1 MCAGDK
7 YVAAGD
13 KRSKVGMGVAGD
25 PNYGNDSPHNAS
37 QGLRPQI
44 RTQFRPHPKK
54 ETVGGQVKSVIP
66 ASFTRLSRSA
76 NSHALEGVEDVE

>member
-25 PNYGNDSPHNAS
+25 PAYGNEQPAQRSQWASSANPRRSPP
-37 QGLRPQI
+37 LTR
-44 RTQFRPHPKK
+44 KK
-54 ETVGGQVKSVIP
+54 NRSRAKVAKS
-66 ASFTRLSRSA
+66 SRSRRWFP
-76 NSHALEGVEDVE
+76 NKKSRS